1 MEILVSAGSGALV
14 CLSVWI
20 ALGTTAGEPALA
32 RGSKPSLLR
41 AWCRSLGS
49 FGLARRLR
57 LLPGVEGAVSEIG
70 ELSWR
75 GKRPFAL
82 YSFTERLGAFVLVV
96 FAAGVLGLLLAWSP
110 WGVLFAIVPP
120 VVLCLVRSRRLRDRA
135 RRLEVAMPEAFGS
148 LAISLASGYSLP
160 QAMRFVGARSAEPI
174 RTEFMRVSFAV
185 NCGVPATEALDAML
199 ERLDAPGLELVVL
212 ALKVSKRTGA
222 PLGELLREAAQ
233 LCHERLELK
242 RMLDVKTSQARMSAR
257 LVAGMPAAMVAFF
270 RLFEHLEIGGLFV
283 LRRPG
288 GAVDALKHFVL
299 RVAAPVGAGHLHQ
312 AVHLQTARRR
322 DVRTAAE
329 VGEVALT
336 VERNRFA
343 VGNGG
348 NQFSLVLFAE
358 TEEERH
364 GVVAGHFFAHDR
376 QIALHDFVHAGF
388 NRLQIFGREGAAVL
402 EVVVKAVFNRR
413 PDRDL
418 RFRIEF
424 LHGLSHEVSGGVTEN
439 FETVCIAARHDSDGG
454 ILLDYIR

>member
-1 MEILVSAGSGALV
+1 M
-14 CLSVWI
+14 
-20 ALGTTAGEPALA
+20 
-32 RGSKPSLLR
+32 
-41 AWCRSLGS
+41 
-49 FGLARRLR
+49 
-57 LLPGVEGAVSEIG
+57 SEIG

-82 YSFTERLGAFVLVV
+82 YSFTERLGALVLVV

-257 LVAGMPAAMVAFF
+257 LVAGMPAAMVAFLTLLSTDF
-270 RLFEHLEIGGLFV
+270 RAGL
-283 LRRPG
+283 
-288 GAVDALKHFVL
+288 ATT
-299 RVAAPVGAGHLHQ
+299 VGAMSI
-312 AVHLQTARRR
+312 A
-322 DVRTAAE
+322 
-329 VGEVALT
+329 VALT
-336 VERNRFA
+336 LNAGAWVAIRKIMHVE
-343 VGNGG
+343 V
-348 NQFSLVLFAE
+348 
-358 TEEERH
+358 
-364 GVVAGHFFAHDR
+364 
-376 QIALHDFVHAGF
+376 
-388 NRLQIFGREGAAVL
+388 
-402 EVVVKAVFNRR
+402 
-413 PDRDL
+413 
-418 RFRIEF
+418 
-424 LHGLSHEVSGGVTEN
+424 
-439 FETVCIAARHDSDGG
+439 
-454 ILLDYIR
+454 

>member
-20 ALGTTAGEPALA
+20 ALGTTTGEPALA
-32 RGSKPSLLR
+32 WGSKPSSLR

-49 FGLARRLR
+49 LGLARRLR
-57 LLPGVEGAVSEIG
+57 LLPGVEGAVNEIE

-75 GKRPFAL
+75 GKRPFAM

-185 NCGVPATEALDAML
+185 NCGVPATEALDA
-199 ERLDAPGLELVVL
+199 PGLELVVL

-257 LVAGMPAAMVAFF
+257 LVAGMPAAMVAFLTLLSTDF
-270 RLFEHLEIGGLFV
+270 RAGL
-283 LRRPG
+283 
-288 GAVDALKHFVL
+288 ATT
-299 RVAAPVGAGHLHQ
+299 VGAMSI
-312 AVHLQTARRR
+312 A
-322 DVRTAAE
+322 
-329 VGEVALT
+329 VALT
-336 VERNRFA
+336 LNAGAWVTIRKIMHVE
-343 VGNGG
+343 V
-348 NQFSLVLFAE
+348 
-358 TEEERH
+358 
-364 GVVAGHFFAHDR
+364 
-376 QIALHDFVHAGF
+376 
-388 NRLQIFGREGAAVL
+388 
-402 EVVVKAVFNRR
+402 
-413 PDRDL
+413 
-418 RFRIEF
+418 
-424 LHGLSHEVSGGVTEN
+424 
-439 FETVCIAARHDSDGG
+439 
-454 ILLDYIR
+454 

>member
-20 ALGTTAGEPALA
+20 ALGTTAGEPTLA
-32 RGSKPSLLR
+32 WGSKPSLLR

-57 LLPGVEGAVSEIG
+57 LLPGVEGAVNEIE

-120 VVLCLVRSRRLRDRA
+120 VVLCLARSRRLRDRA

-257 LVAGMPAAMVAFF
+257 LVAGMPAAMVAFLTLLSTDF
-270 RLFEHLEIGGLFV
+270 RAGL
-283 LRRPG
+283 
-288 GAVDALKHFVL
+288 ATT
-299 RVAAPVGAGHLHQ
+299 VGAMSI
-312 AVHLQTARRR
+312 A
-322 DVRTAAE
+322 
-329 VGEVALT
+329 VALT
-336 VERNRFA
+336 LNAGAWVAIRKIMHVE
-343 VGNGG
+343 V
-348 NQFSLVLFAE
+348 
-358 TEEERH
+358 
-364 GVVAGHFFAHDR
+364 
-376 QIALHDFVHAGF
+376 
-388 NRLQIFGREGAAVL
+388 
-402 EVVVKAVFNRR
+402 
-413 PDRDL
+413 
-418 RFRIEF
+418 
-424 LHGLSHEVSGGVTEN
+424 
-439 FETVCIAARHDSDGG
+439 
-454 ILLDYIR
+454 